1 MNLYNFYFFQN
12 YFSGEENDCS
22 AEEFILK
29 PEVQPEE
36 PMIVDQTEEDSGSG
50 VEENQIDETV
60 EPPVPT
66 TDDLP
71 DEEVSYDELQV
82 ISAIERREKVSGTRP
97 AEVDL
102 DTVELTDHPYED
114 SWEDMIEKY
123 LTQVLDKGTF
133 SSNKQWIELLVDPDH
148 PFNSRVRSV
157 N

>member
-1 MNLYNFYFFQN
+1 
-12 YFSGEENDCS
+12 
-22 AEEFILK
+22 
-29 PEVQPEE
+29 
-36 PMIVDQTEEDSGSG
+36 MIVDQTEEDSGSG

-82 ISAIERREKVSGTRP
+82 ISAIERREKVSGIRP

-123 LTQVLDKGTF
+123 LSQVLDKGSF

-148 PFNSRVRSV
+148 PFNSRIRSV